1 MRAHSTRPTC
11 LFRWSCRFIKGVSG
25 EGDALEKGVRPVW
38 SSARRACAPPPPV
51 TAGVPRDMPRLL
63 GPPSPVVLRGL
74 RRSHGSQRVAVL
86 TIARAAGDLAAQH
99 EHPMFGNGRGGGAR
113 RATGSRYMSLG
124 THWHVHG
131 SRHMHMSR
139 PPCHAPKRGILQE
152 ATARLSGRRGMR
164 DGGGLNEQIK
174 VRDSGGRAPSR
185 GTGSALRSTGPQ
197 SSIRRFPPDR
207 FCQRRPPLKPPYL
220 QLRPRP
226 TPHLCWAADH

>member
-1 MRAHSTRPTC
+1 MSLRSTQ
-11 LFRWSCRFIKGVSG
+11 
-25 EGDALEKGVRPVW
+25 
-38 SSARRACAPPPPV
+38 ACAPPPPV

-99 EHPMFGNGRGGGAR
+99 EHPMLGNGRGGGAR
-113 RATGSRYMSLG
+113 RATRSRYMPLG

-207 FCQRRPPLKPPYL
+207 FCQASPSPETPLLVRRFHTNLL
-220 QLRPRP
+220 ISGTATR
-226 TPHLCWAADH
+226 HS

>member
-1 MRAHSTRPTC
+1 MSSNPKLRYQVGGPGT
-11 LFRWSCRFIKGVSG
+11 KGDSG
-25 EGDALEKGVRPVW
+25 EDDALEKGVR
-38 SSARRACAPPPPV
+38 SLSLRSTQACAPPPPV

-86 TIARAAGDLAAQH
+86 TIAPAAGDLAAQH
-99 EHPMFGNGRGGGAR
+99 EHPMLGNGRGGGAR
-113 RATGSRYMSLG
+113 RATRSRYMPLG
-124 THWHVHG
+124 THWHGHG

-185 GTGSALRSTGPQ
+185 GTGSALRSTGPR
-197 SSIRRFPPDR
+197 SSICTLSPGQVLPALVL
-207 FCQRRPPLKPPYL
+207 P
-220 QLRPRP
+220 
-226 TPHLCWAADH
+226 

>member
-1 MRAHSTRPTC
+1 
-11 LFRWSCRFIKGVSG
+11 
-25 EGDALEKGVRPVW
+25 
-38 SSARRACAPPPPV
+38 
-51 TAGVPRDMPRLL
+51 MPRLL

-113 RATGSRYMSLG
+113 RATRSRYMPLG

-207 FCQRRPPLKPPYL
+207 FCQASSSPETPLVSRKKTPLPGVRWIPPLSRL
-220 QLRPRP
+220 ATLR
-226 TPHLCWAADH
+226 

>member
-1 MRAHSTRPTC
+1 M
-11 LFRWSCRFIKGVSG
+11 
-25 EGDALEKGVRPVW
+25 
-38 SSARRACAPPPPV
+38 
-51 TAGVPRDMPRLL
+51 PRDMPRLL

-86 TIARAAGDLAAQH
+86 TIARVAGDLAAQH

-174 VRDSGGRAPSR
+174 VKGLGRACALPRHRFSSPEHGPSVFDLNAFPW
-185 GTGSALRSTGPQ
+185 TGSAKP
-197 SSIRRFPPDR
+197 
-207 FCQRRPPLKPPYL
+207 RPPLKPPYY
-220 QLRPRP
+220 
-226 TPHLCWAADH
+226 HGSGMG